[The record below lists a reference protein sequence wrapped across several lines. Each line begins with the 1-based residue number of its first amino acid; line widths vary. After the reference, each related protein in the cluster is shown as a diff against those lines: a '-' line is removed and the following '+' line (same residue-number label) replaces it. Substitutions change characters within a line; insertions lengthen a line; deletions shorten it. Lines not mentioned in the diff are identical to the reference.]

1 MQCPKCKSHN
11 VRNEIGSEYKC
22 RSCGVKFKVQSVET
36 GGSTVAA
43 EVLDTVSTVM
53 LVDAVTDV
61 ASEAIGGLAD
71 AIGGMFD

>member
-22 RSCGVKFKVQSVET
+22 RSCGVRFKVQMSDS
-36 GGSTVAA
+36 GGSSVVA
-43 EVLDTVSTVM
+43 EVLDTVATVM

-61 ASEAIGGLAD
+61 VSEAASGLAD
-71 AIGGMFD
+71 VIGGMFD